1 MNADVII
8 EKSLRFC
15 QIKIIKFFLQI
26 FEIIVF
32 WYYSKQF
39 KKRKKINSKFFVY
52 FQFFCGDKIS
62 ALYRRRKHEI
72 LVEKLD
78 LSSEID
84 SKVYELTKKSYVKLF
99 DLSPLEVKNSVE
111 YFYKQK
117 IYTSHVP
124 KDPTYQNKLI
134 SVDEFL
140 NKEDPTYNIA
150 SFDINTSLNSD
161 VVKKLC
167 SMEQI
172 WKIAKKYLNT
182 EEINIYSINTMLTK
196 NSKTRNYVENMH
208 VDFDSANTVVF
219 FVYWTD
225 VSKKAGATRI
235 LPGSHL
241 YLHDRN
247 LPSYIDESLTKYL
260 EDRGG
265 AVFAI
270 DTWALHAG
278 NSNISLPRLV
288 TWIRFSSMPA
298 HTYYLNRNY
307 LFKDKLNEINQKFSR
322 RIIL

>member
-26 FEIIVF
+26 FEVIIF

-39 KKRKKINSKFFVY
+39 KKRKKINSKFFTY
-52 FQFFCGDKIS
+52 CQFIYGNKIS

-78 LSSEID
+78 LNSEID
-84 SKVYELTKKSYVKLF
+84 SKVYELTNKSYVKLF
-99 DLSPLEVKNSVE
+99 DLSSQEVKNSVE

-124 KDPTYQNKLI
+124 KDSTYQNKLI

-167 SMEQI
+167 STEQI
-172 WKIAKKYLNT
+172 WKIARKYLNT
-182 EEINIYSINTMLTK
+182 EEINIFSINTMLTK
-196 NSKTRNYVENMH
+196 NSKIKNYVQNMH

-219 FVYWTD
+219 FIYWTD
-225 VSKKAGATRI
+225 VSKKDGATKI

-270 DTWALHAG
+270 DTWAMHAG
-278 NSNISLPRLV
+278 NPNISLPRLV

-298 HTYYLNRNY
+298 KTYYLDKNY
-307 LFKDKLNEINQKFSR
+307 LYKNDLREINKKFN
-322 RIIL
+322 